1 MGHLEL
7 INTRWH
13 SCFPSNL
20 QFVLSPPNK
29 LRQSRLL
36 LSTYSS
42 FTQTTTTQ
50 PTPTPRSSKQE
61 ERNPKLYRRFPPYLC
76 EKQHGRQYARSP
88 QDPCHRVIRDTP
100 ARGKVGGVVRHRLPM
115 RFLYRL
121 LRRVWP
127 PAQHPATLLRG
138 RNIGY
143 HGCSLPHTGSIH
155 QCPCGQDQGLVPRLQ
170 GLICRPFGLERGET
184 CSSGKSHKLS
194 SFWLPLI
201 SLNVL
206 FVVAV
211 DLAER
216 GTLARASGFAEW
228 FSRVAG

>member
-1 MGHLEL
+1 M

-50 PTPTPRSSKQE
+50 PTPTPRSSKRE
-61 ERNPKLYRRFPPYLC
+61 ERNPKLYRRFPPYLS

-88 QDPCHRVIRDTP
+88 QDPYHRAKRDTR
-100 ARGKVGGVVRHRLPM
+100 ARGEVGGVVRHRLPM
-115 RFLYRL
+115 RFIHLL
-121 LRRVWP
+121 LRRVWA
-127 PAQHPATLLRG
+127 PARHPETLLRG
-138 RNIGY
+138 KSVGY
-143 HGCSLPHTGSIH
+143 HDCFLPHTSAIH
-155 QCPCGQDQGLVPRLQ
+155 QCPCGQDQGFVPRLQ
-170 GLICRPFGLERGET
+170 CLIFRPCGLERGDT
-184 CSSGKSHKLS
+184 CSSGESHKLS

-206 FVVAV
+206 
-211 DLAER
+211 
-216 GTLARASGFAEW
+216 W
-228 FSRVAG
+228 